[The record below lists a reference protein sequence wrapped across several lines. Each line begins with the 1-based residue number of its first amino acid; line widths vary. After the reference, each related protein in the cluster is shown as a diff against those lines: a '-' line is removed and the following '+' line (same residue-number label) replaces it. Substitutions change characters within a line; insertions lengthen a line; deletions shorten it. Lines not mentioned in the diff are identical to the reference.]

1 MPRPADRR
9 DRRLALDGWC
19 NDLPVTSV
27 RRPAAGSTA
36 GRAGWTVGGLGLL
49 ALVVGTFLPWLR
61 SGSVLR
67 NSYQTVGIARRLT
80 PLGDGVQGVL
90 TAAWPAVGI
99 AAALCAALYVVGA
112 RRISAVAVVL
122 LCAIVGTVATLAMVS
137 LPASDSPVRVIPVGP
152 VVTLGGA
159 VLALV
164 GALTLLA
171 WPRNEVERQQEEQ

>member
-1 MPRPADRR
+1 MTGRH
-9 DRRLALDGWC
+9 
-19 NDLPVTSV
+19 T
-27 RRPAAGSTA
+27 PAAVA
-36 GRAGWTVGGLGLL
+36 GAGLVLL
-49 ALVVGTFLPWLR
+49 VAGTFLPWLR

-80 PLGDGVQGVL
+80 ALGEGVQGVL

-99 AAALCAALYVVGA
+99 VAALCAAIYVVGA
-112 RRISAVAVVL
+112 RRTAAVASSL
-122 LCAIVGTVATLAMVS
+122 LAAIAGTVATLAMVL
-137 LPASDSPVRVIPVGP
+137 LPANESTVRVIAAGP

-171 WPRNEVERQQEEQ
+171 WPKQQVERQQEEQ